1 MALKRVFR
9 ELGKALSMITADQKA
24 IDRSLEIVNESIEM
38 CKTSPKPETRISRS
52 SVAISTLEQLIQNYS
67 WRPEV
72 KNWKPW
78 LESMQANRKS
88 FVMQNLQE
96 IYNQG
101 MQKIEE
107 SKTPKTMHNRAQKL
121 VVKLAE
127 YLQDPDSEKEWLK
140 DTIKT
145 LKKNYPIPS
154 EK

>member
-1 MALKRVFR
+1 MALKRVCR

-96 IYNQG
+96 IYTLAVAT
-101 MQKIEE
+101 IEE
-107 SKTPKTMHNRAQKL
+107 SNTARTKYNRAQKL
-121 VVKLAE
+121 ITKLQG
-127 YLQDPDSEKEWLK
+127 YFTDSDCDRAVANNWIKELK
-140 DTIKT
+140 R
-145 LKKNYPIPS
+145 NYPEP
-154 EK
+154 